1 MSRSLWRSTFIVSAM
16 TMLSR
21 ILGLVRDMVLL
32 NVFGAGGVMDAFLVA
47 FKIPNFLRRLF
58 AEGAF
63 SQAFVPVLSEYKT
76 TKTHEEVQILISRA
90 SGSLMLILGVLTTFS
105 VVAAPLVIYI
115 FAPGF
120 HGQEAKFQLA
130 VELLRLTF
138 PYLFLISMT
147 AFAGSVLN
155 SYGSFA
161 TASFAP
167 VLLNVTMIAAAWWLA
182 PVMQN
187 AFHSQPIMALGWG
200 VMAAGFIQL
209 AIQIP
214 ELWNKKLLIPPKVD
228 FKHEGVRRILKL
240 MLPALFGVSVVQINL
255 LLDTVLASF
264 MHEGSVSWLYTA
276 ERMTELPLGL
286 IGIAI
291 ATVILPSLSAI
302 HAEKDHDKFK
312 TMLDWAT
319 QVIVLVGVP
328 ASLAMMIL
336 AEPMIQALFQHGHF
350 GYNDVGMTVWALRG
364 LSGGILAFMLIK
376 IFAPGFYARQ
386 DTKTPVKIG
395 LIAVVANMF
404 FNLILVGIFYLLKW
418 PLHAALS
425 LASTCSAFLNAGM
438 LYLALARDGVYRI
451 EAHWKVIG
459 FRYLCA
465 NVLMAAVLVA
475 GLQLYQQDAPQWQ
488 RIAELL
494 SLCLLG
500 AVAYAI
506 GLLATGFR
514 PSQIRHH

>member
-1 MSRSLWRSTFIVSAM
+1 MARSLWRSTFIVSAM

-76 TKTHEEVQILISRA
+76 TKTLAEVQILISRA
-90 SGSLMLILGVLTTFS
+90 SGSLMLILGVLTTFA
-105 VVAAPLVIYI
+105 VVASPLVIFV

-120 HGQEAKFQLA
+120 HGQEVKFHLA

-182 PVMQN
+182 PLMSV
-187 AFHSQPIMALGWG
+187 PVMALGWG

-214 ELWNKKLLIPPKVD
+214 ELWKKKLLIPPKVD
-228 FKHEGVRRILKL
+228 FKHEGVVRILKL

-264 MHEGSVSWLYTA
+264 MKEGSVSWLYTA

-302 HAEKDHDKFK
+302 HAEKDHDRFK
-312 TMLDWAT
+312 RMLDWAT
-319 QVIVLVGVP
+319 QVIALVGIP
-328 ASLAMMIL
+328 ASLAMILL
-336 AEPMIQALFQHGHF
+336 AEPMIQALFQHGRF
-350 GYNDVGMTVWALRG
+350 GQADVDMTVWALRG

-395 LIAVVANMF
+395 LIAVVANMV
-404 FNLILVGIFYLLKW
+404 FNLILVGIFHLLQW

-425 LASTCSAFLNAGM
+425 LASTASAFLNAGM
-438 LYLALARDGVYRI
+438 LYRALARDGVYRI
-451 EAHWKVIG
+451 ESHWKVIG
-459 FRYLCA
+459 FRYLCG
-465 NVLMAAVLVA
+465 NVLMAVVLVG
-475 GLQLYQQDAPQWQ
+475 GLQFYQHDAPQLQ
-488 RIAELL
+488 RIAELA

-500 AVAYAI
+500 ATAYGI
-506 GLLATGFR
+506 GLLLTGFR